1 MAAAGDINQ
10 NEAYDRDD
18 PMIILEDAL
27 TLCKFGKFHLRLL
40 LASFC
45 TIFATVIVTTTS
57 SFILPIAECD
67 LQMDIMMKGWLN
79 ATPFFGQIATSLF
92 VGFLVD
98 TFGRR
103 IFLLSE
109 FIPKGIRDKVLLLQ
123 GSFMSI
129 SLILLSLISWAILP
143 QKIHF
148 VILKGYFE
156 LRSWNIYIYVCSIWS
171 LIAAI
176 LYYTIPESPK
186 FLLSQG
192 RNKEAL
198 DVLKKIYREN
208 TGNYEDSFQIKTIK
222 TKIQPKNK
230 QTVAKQ
236 IVNSLFEVKHLLVG
250 KLVTRLILLSI
261 VTFVCLSTYTCL
273 RLWYPQLSTIVEN
286 YYKDTGHYSRFCE
299 MIEHKP
305 NTSSIASVLFV
316 SVSGFVVNMMGH
328 KLLLFIIMISCAI
341 CSGGLYFTNSSIQVA
356 LLISATCAL
365 MQTNGSLQMNIVVRV
380 FPTQLRALAFAIVII
395 VGRIG
400 SLLGNVLFPVLLK
413 MGCMAP
419 FFTLSGA
426 SLLTESVI
434 RYLRNRIMLE
444 E

>member
-1 MAAAGDINQ
+1 MS
-10 NEAYDRDD
+10 
-18 PMIILEDAL
+18 L
-27 TLCKFGKFHLRLL
+27 
-40 LASFC
+40 SF
-45 TIFATVIVTTTS
+45 TAISTMV
-57 SFILPIAECD
+57 
-67 LQMDIMMKGWLN
+67 
-79 ATPFFGQIATSLF
+79 
-92 VGFLVD
+92 
-98 TFGRR
+98 
-103 IFLLSE
+103 SE

-305 NTSSIASVLFV
+305 NTSSTYTVSGNEICQPIISGSETYTNVIILGIASVLFV
-316 SVSGFVVNMMGH
+316 SVSGFVVNLMGH

-426 SLLTESVI
+426 SLCLSGLVFFLPDPNKENKDVGDK
-434 RYLRNRIMLE
+434 
-444 E
+444 